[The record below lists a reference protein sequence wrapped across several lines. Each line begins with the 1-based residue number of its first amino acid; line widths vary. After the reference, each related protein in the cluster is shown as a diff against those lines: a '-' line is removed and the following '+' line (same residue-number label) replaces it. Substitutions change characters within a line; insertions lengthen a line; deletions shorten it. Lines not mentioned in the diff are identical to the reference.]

1 MNTDKSIL
9 LTIAALEKEGNFAAL
24 ATVVGVTGSS
34 YRREGAKMLVL
45 NDGSLVGAISGG
57 CLEADVREVGL
68 ELIESGLPRL
78 LRYDNTSDDE
88 TVWGLGLGC
97 NGVVE
102 VFVERVPNNHSS
114 FKNKKSGNNF
124 NLYSRIENVSKNGD
138 PVIIAT
144 VIKSEDSDDIKE
156 GAKVIVHQNGTYEGS
171 LGDETLDSLVKN
183 ESLERLKRNSVNGDL
198 SKNAP
203 FNRIK
208 DFGNTKAYLDMILPL
223 PHLYVFGA
231 GPDAVPL
238 VNMAEGLGFYV
249 TLVDHRPDYVKKEE
263 FSLADEFITA
273 KPSEIGKKFKLDPG
287 SFVVILTHNFKRDRD
302 IFSAILNSKP
312 AYIGQLGPKVRTD
325 KILKELKENGVILK
339 KGALDSLRSP
349 AGLDIGAETP
359 EEIALSIMSEIM
371 AVRSGS
377 EARPLI
383 RRKGPIHERNE

>member
-24 ATVVGVTGSS
+24 ATVVRVTGSS

-45 NDGSLVGAISGG
+45 NDGGLIGAISGG

-78 LRYDNTSDDE
+78 LRYDNTSDDD

-102 VFVERVPNNHSS
+102 VFVERVPYAVNATNDQA
-114 FKNKKSGNNF
+114 SGSG
-124 NLYSRIENVSKNGD
+124 LDIYSRIAKVSKNAE
-138 PVIIAT
+138 PMVVAT
-144 VIKSEDSDDIKE
+144 LIKSEDSDDIKE

-171 LGDETLDSLVKN
+171 LGNETLDSLVKN
-183 ESLERLKRNSVNGDL
+183 ESLERLKRRSANGSP
-198 SKNAP
+198 SKSAP

-208 DFGNTKAYLDMILPL
+208 DFGNTTAYLDMILPL

-238 VNMAEGLGFYV
+238 VNMAEGLGFFV
-249 TLVDHRPDYVKKEE
+249 TLVDHRADYVKKKE
-263 FSLADEFITA
+263 FSMADEFITA
-273 KPSEIGKKFKLDPG
+273 KPSEIGEKLKLDPG
-287 SFVVILTHNFKRDRD
+287 SFVVILTHNFNRDRD
-302 IFSAILNSKP
+302 IIGAILNSKP

-325 KILKELKENGVILK
+325 KILKELKEDGVNLK
-339 KGALDSLRSP
+339 NGALDYLRSP

>member
-1 MNTDKSIL
+1 MDTDKSIL
-9 LTIAALEKEGNFAAL
+9 SAIAALEREGNSAAL
-24 ATVVGVTGSS
+24 ATVVSVTGSS

-45 NDGSLVGAISGG
+45 NDGGLIGAISGG

-78 LRYDNTSDDE
+78 LRYDNTSDED

-102 VFVERVPNNHSS
+102 VFVERVPDNHSS
-114 FKNKKSGNNF
+114 LKNQKRGNNF
-124 NLYSRIENVSKNGD
+124 NLYSRIENVSKIGD

-144 VIKSEDSDDIKE
+144 VIKSEDSDHIKE
-156 GAKVIVHQNGTYEGS
+156 GAKVIVHQNGAYEGS
-171 LGDETLDSLVKN
+171 LGDETLDSLVRN
-183 ESLERLKRNSVNGDL
+183 ESLERLKRRSANGSL
-198 SKNAP
+198 SKGAP

-208 DFGNTKAYLDMILPL
+208 DFGNTTAYLDMILPL

-249 TLVDHRPDYVKKEE
+249 TLVDHRADYVKKKE
-263 FSLADEFITA
+263 FSLADEHITA
-273 KPSEIGKKFKLDPG
+273 KPSEIGKKFKLDPS

-325 KILKELKENGVILK
+325 KILKELKEDGVNLK
-339 KGALDSLRSP
+339 NGALDSLRSP

-371 AVRSGS
+371 AVGTGR
-377 EARPLI
+377 EAGPLI
-383 RRKGPIHERNE
+383 RRKGPIHKRNE

>member
-45 NDGSLVGAISGG
+45 NDGGLIGAISGG

-68 ELIESGLPRL
+68 ELIETGRPRL
-78 LRYDNTSDDE
+78 LRYDNTSDDD

-102 VFVERVPNNHSS
+102 VFVERVPDNDSS
-114 FKNKKSGNNF
+114 VKNQKGGNNF

-249 TLVDHRPDYVKKEE
+249 TLVDHRPGYVKKKE

-339 KGALDSLRSP
+339 KGALDYLRSP

-383 RRKGPIHERNE
+383 TRKGPIHERNE